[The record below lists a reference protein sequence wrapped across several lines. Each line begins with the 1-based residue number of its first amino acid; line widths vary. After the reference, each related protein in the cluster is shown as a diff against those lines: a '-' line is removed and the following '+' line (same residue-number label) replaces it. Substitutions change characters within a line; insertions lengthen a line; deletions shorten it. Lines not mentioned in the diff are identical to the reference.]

1 MGKIDPMKKF
11 EIHMHSTFSDG
22 EFSPT
27 RLVDI
32 ATSNGVSVLC
42 LTDHDTFGGIQEFMV
57 AAQAKEIFAFPGIEM
72 TVRFRGF
79 TLHLL
84 AYFESVEVVSDKLS
98 HEVSKMAPNRES
110 RMRQLIDRL
119 NEVVP
124 DRFRGTVEYEN
135 VRRAAEGVLARPHLA
150 KEMVRLGIVPTT
162 REAFDRY
169 LVQYN
174 VERENLEMENACKLI
189 RECNGIPVL
198 AHPGERSYS
207 LCNPK
212 KGRTYEQVP
221 EMVEEL
227 KSFGLLGMECV
238 YPYHERTGKVEYY
251 KDLARKFG
259 LIITGSRDF
268 HGSAT
273 YQSEHLLGATQMDTR
288 FLDQFKEIWAGQF

>member
-1 MGKIDPMKKF
+1 MKKF

-32 ATSNGVSVLC
+32 ARRNGVSVLC
-42 LTDHDTFGGIQEFMV
+42 LTDHDTFEGITEFM
-57 AAQAKEIFAFPGIEM
+57 AAAKREEISAFPGIEI
-72 TVRFRGF
+72 TVRYRGF
-79 TLHLL
+79 NLHLL
-84 AYFESVEVVSDKLS
+84 AYFESIESLSDELS
-98 HEVSKMAPNRES
+98 HEVTKMASKRER
-110 RMRQLIDRL
+110 RMRELIYRV
-119 NEVVP
+119 NEVIP
-124 DRFRGTVEYEN
+124 EKFRGTIEYEN

-150 KEMVRLGIVPTT
+150 KEMVRLGVVPST
-162 REAFDRY
+162 RDAFDRY
-169 LVQYN
+169 LVKYN
-174 VERENLEMENACKLI
+174 VERENLGMENACKLI

-207 LCNPK
+207 LCNPA
-212 KGRTYEQVP
+212 KGRPYEDAP

-251 KDLARKFG
+251 KDLSQKFG

-268 HGSAT
+268 HGSST
-273 YQSEHLLGATQMDTR
+273 YQSEHLLGATKMDTR
-288 FLDQFKEIWAGQF
+288 FLEQFKEVWAA

>member
-1 MGKIDPMKKF
+1 MKKF

-32 ATSNGVSVLC
+32 AKRNGVSELS
-42 LTDHDTFGGIQEFMV
+42 LTDHDTFGGIQEFIT
-57 AAQAKEIFAFPGIEM
+57 AANSEGIFAFPGIEI
-72 TVRFRGF
+72 TVRYRGF
-79 TLHLL
+79 NLHLL
-84 AYFESVEVVSDKLS
+84 AYFESAESLSDELSNEVM
-98 HEVSKMAPNRES
+98 KMASKRER
-110 RMRQLIDRL
+110 RMRELICRV
-119 NEVVP
+119 NEVIP
-124 DRFRGTVEYEN
+124 EKFRGTIEYEN

-150 KEMVRLGIVPTT
+150 KEMVRLGIIPTT
-162 REAFDRY
+162 RDAFDRY
-169 LVQYN
+169 LVKYN
-174 VERENLEMENACKLI
+174 VERENLGMENACELI
-189 RECNGIPVL
+189 RKCNGIPVL

-207 LCNPK
+207 LSNPS
-212 KGRTYEQVP
+212 KGRMSEDVP

-251 KDLARKFG
+251 KDLSRKFG

-273 YQSEHLLGATQMDTR
+273 YQSEHLLGATKMDPG
-288 FLDQFKEIWAGQF
+288 FLEQFKEVWAA

>member
-1 MGKIDPMKKF
+1 MKKF
-11 EIHMHSTFSDG
+11 EVHMHSTFSDG

-32 ATSNGVSVLC
+32 AKSNGVSVLC

-79 TLHLL
+79 NLHLL

-98 HEVSKMAPNRES
+98 HEVSKMASNRER
-110 RMRQLIDRL
+110 RMHELIDRL
-119 NEVVP
+119 NEVIP
-124 DRFRGTVEYEN
+124 DRFRETKEYEN

-162 REAFDRY
+162 RDAFDRY
-169 LVQYN
+169 LVKYN

-221 EMVEEL
+221 EMVKVL

-251 KDLARKFG
+251 KDLAKKFG

-273 YQSEHLLGATQMDTR
+273 YQSEHLLGATKMDMQ
-288 FLDQFKEIWAGQF
+288 FLDKFKEIWAGYL